1 MLLSDGCGYFNATR
15 SGFGECCWLMAV
27 ATVMP
32 PFPAGLE
39 TTEYETVLS
48 IRNNELCLLQIIA
61 YISLKI
67 PKG

>member
-32 PFPAGLE
+32 PVPGLE
-39 TTEYETVLS
+39 NTEYEPVLS
-48 IRNNELCLLQIIA
+48 SLNYELAFCKLSPA
-61 YISLKI
+61 
-67 PKG
+67 PV